1 MSSLIA
7 LAVAMS
13 MVMGDCKAGDNG
25 SDAGCTHVEVIP
37 GCEAAE
43 CVPAGQLMHQYAQ
56 RLSANADVYIIAGNG
71 NGWRMYD
78 GEGRVL
84 TAADIAD
91 MIRADPEFETSKRG
105 VQLMV
110 SWAGEA
116 PKGAKESLAEAV
128 SRELGRPA
136 TGPKGFL
143 WFGPEGGVRETRQ
156 EFTAYEFPYRAKAGD
171 WVMASTS
178 IAMPG
183 ALVHELEGGKDVEGL
198 RLAARSEDVFAL
210 RFDSAV
216 KLYERAASLGDGIS
230 AYNAAVIRLQR
241 AGPGDRRAAVALL
254 KKAESLGV
262 ADVGRARMQFGL

>member
-1 MSSLIA
+1 MGSLLA
-7 LAVAMS
+7 LAVGMS
-13 MVMGDCKAGDNG
+13 LVMGECQPDRPGG
-25 SDAGCTHVEVIP
+25 EAGCSHIEVIP
-37 GCEAAE
+37 GCEEQA
-43 CVPAGQLMHQYAQ
+43 CVPAG
-56 RLSANADVYIIAGNG
+56 RLVHEYSTKVRERPEVYILAGNG

-78 GEGRVL
+78 VEGMVL
-84 TAADIAD
+84 TAVDIAD
-91 MIRADPEFETSKRG
+91 MVRADPVFASKGEVR
-105 VQLMV
+105 LMV

-116 PKGAKESLAEAV
+116 PKGAKESLAQAV

-136 TGPKGFL
+136 SGPKGFL
-143 WFGPEGGVRETRQ
+143 WFGPDGALRETRQ

-183 ALVHELEGGKDVEGL
+183 ELVRELSTGDDVEGL

-210 RFDSAV
+210 RFDEAV

-241 AGPGDRRAAVALL
+241 SGPGDRLAAEVLLNRAEA
-254 KKAESLGV
+254 LGV
-262 ADVGRARMQFGL
+262 AEVVRARKQFRL